1 MRNNT
6 SSISKDG
13 KLARARLFTV
23 PYFFERSFRY
33 TASNRHG
40 FLDFQNLPRGRAS
53 GIIARGGRGGGK
65 VREKWR
71 DCNNITAARVHG
83 ARCTSNVGV

>member
-33 TASNRHG
+33 TASYRQG
-40 FLDFQNLPRGRAS
+40 FLDFQKLPRGRAS
-53 GIIARGGRGGGK
+53 GIIARGGGGG
-65 VREKWR
+65 
-71 DCNNITAARVHG
+71 ARKIEG
-83 ARCTSNVGV
+83 L

>member
-1 MRNNT
+1 MRKNT

-33 TASNRHG
+33 TASYPQG

-53 GIIARGGRGGGK
+53 GIIARGGGGG
-65 VREKWR
+65 
-71 DCNNITAARVHG
+71 G
-83 ARCTSNVGV
+83 ARKIEGL

>member
-33 TASNRHG
+33 TASYPQG

-53 GIIARGGRGGGK
+53 GIIARGGGGGG
-65 VREKWR
+65 
-71 DCNNITAARVHG
+71 G
-83 ARCTSNVGV
+83 ARKIEGL